1 MSKKDFT
8 MRVVRNWHRWLREV
22 MDDPALECSR
32 TGQPDLAENVPASC
46 RRMD

>member
-22 MDDPALECSR
+22 MDDPALEVFK
-32 TGQPDLAENVPASC
+32 D
-46 RRMD
+46 